1 MSEEYGSDFITITD
15 EDGKEYELEVLA
27 SVEYNG
33 ITYFAMAPADPED
46 GEETEICVLKQV
58 VEDGEEL
65 FATVDDEEEWDA
77 VNEKLIELLN
87 RDLSPETEA
96 AALRLFDEMHAML
109 FGGGKQT
116 KKEIVKEMN
125 GWQSPDSGP

>member
-33 ITYFAMAPADPED
+33 TTYFAMAPADPEE

-77 VNEKLIELLN
+77 VNEKLIELLY
-87 RDLSPETEA
+87 E
-96 AALRLFDEMHAML
+96 DE
-109 FGGGKQT
+109 
-116 KKEIVKEMN
+116 EEDEN
-125 GWQSPDSGP
+125 N

>member
-1 MSEEYGSDFITITD
+1 MSDEYGSDFITITD

-33 ITYFAMAPADPED
+33 VTYFAMAPADPEE

-77 VNEKLIELLN
+77 VNEKLIELLYEEEE
-87 RDLSPETEA
+87 ETDGA
-96 AALRLFDEMHAML
+96 NA
-109 FGGGKQT
+109 
-116 KKEIVKEMN
+116 
-125 GWQSPDSGP
+125 